1 MTNGRKTKVE
11 IDYPVWL
18 STDEA
23 ARYLGLVD
31 ASVKRLVSSGD
42 LPAYRIGRVFRYRL
56 EDVQAVMEGARVV
69 PKEMEL

>member
-1 MTNGRKTKVE
+1 VTNGRKTKVE